1 VRAVRTVAKDEEGPD
16 RGLVAPRGEG
26 LCQCEL

>member
-1 VRAVRTVAKDEEGPD
+1 VAKDEEGPD